1 MIGSI
6 LFWLNYVYYHS
17 LDKLQQAVTTMHQ
30 VSLIQGDGIGPSI
43 MEAAVKVID
52 ASGAKINWEKAEAG
66 MAAYEKHGTPI
77 PQSTLDSIEKNRV
90 AFKGPLTTP
99 VGKGFR
105 SINVALRQ
113 QYDLYANVRPAKT
126 WKGAQ
131 TRFENV
137 DIVIVRENTE
147 GLYVGLE
154 HYIGRDKEYAESI
167 AVISKEGSRRIAEY
181 AFQYARDHDR
191 KKVTACHKANILKFS
206 SGMFLDAA
214 REVAENYPDIEFEDR
229 IVDAAC
235 MQMVMYPEQFDV
247 VVTTN
252 MFGDI
257 LSDLTAGLV
266 GGLGLIPGAN
276 IGTSAAL
283 FEAVH
288 GSAPDIAG
296 KNIAN
301 PTAVIMAGVMML
313 DYLQENDAAERVKK
327 AVEQVISDANQVTP
341 DLNPKSTTGTLE
353 MANAIIDAME

>member
-1 MIGSI
+1 MH
-6 LFWLNYVYYHS
+6 N
-17 LDKLQQAVTTMHQ
+17 VT
-30 VSLIQGDGIGPSI
+30 LIKGDGIGPSI
-43 MEAAVKVID
+43 MEAAVKIID
-52 ASGAKINWEKAEAG
+52 ASGAKINWEEADAG
-66 MAAYEKHGTPI
+66 MAAFDKHGTPI
-77 PQSTLDSIEKNRV
+77 PDATLASMEKNRV

-131 TRFENV
+131 TRFDNV
-137 DIVIVRENTE
+137 DIVVVRENTE
-147 GLYVGLE
+147 GLYAGLE
-154 HYIGRDKEYAESI
+154 HFLTPKKDIAESL
-167 AVISKEGSRRIAEY
+167 AVVTRQGSERIVEY
-181 AFQYARDHDR
+181 AFKYARENGR
-191 KKVTACHKANILKFS
+191 KKVTICHKANILKYT
-206 SGMFLDAA
+206 SGLFLDVA
-214 REVAENYPDIEFEDR
+214 REVAARYPDIECDEK
-229 IVDAAC
+229 IVDAIC
-235 MQMVMYPEQFDV
+235 MHMVMDPSQFDV

-276 IGTSAAL
+276 IGSDAAL

-313 DYLQENDAAERVKK
+313 NYLGEHEAANRIKA
-327 AVEQVISDANQVTP
+327 AVEKVIGDGEFVTP
-341 DLNPKSTTGTLE
+341 DLNRNSRVGTTE
-353 MANAIIDAME
+353 MRDAIIAAMR